1 MSKEYAPQE
10 LAEEAQNRTTY
21 KIMTV
26 ATPAAGAEWTIT
38 VPAGKIWEILRTNY
52 VLTTDATIQNRNSG
66 IEIFDGTNTMRIT
79 RAPENHTAATAIT
92 YLLGRGIDNSGI
104 INAIQTIHAAQ
115 IFLFAGWTYRSKS
128 TLLQTTDAYSTIK
141 IYVREIDIS

>member
-1 MSKEYAPQE
+1 MTKEISPQE

-21 KIMTV
+21 KIV
-26 ATPAAGAEWTIT
+26 AVDTPAVGAEWTIT

-66 IEIFDGTNTMRIT
+66 IEIFNGTNTMRVT
-79 RAPENHTAATAIT
+79 RAPENHTASTAIT

-104 INAIQTIHAAQ
+104 INAVQTIHAAQ
-115 IFLFAGWTYRSKS
+115 IFLMAGWIFRSKS
-128 TLLQTTDAYSTIK
+128 TLLQATDAYTAIK
-141 IYVREIDIS
+141 IYVREIDIT